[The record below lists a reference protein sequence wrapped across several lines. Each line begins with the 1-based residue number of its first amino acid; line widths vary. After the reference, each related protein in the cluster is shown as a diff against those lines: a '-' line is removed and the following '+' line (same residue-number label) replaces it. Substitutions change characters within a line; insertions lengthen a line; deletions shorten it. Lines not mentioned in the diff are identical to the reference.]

1 MNPQDIRPTSPD
13 ACIPGRFAGKVM
25 LVTGA
30 AIGSIGG
37 CTAIRAAREGARVV
51 CVDIKEPQTLATVD
65 HIRSHGGE
73 AHALIADLTRAADAN
88 RMVADTT
95 ERYGRLDLV
104 LNAAGVM
111 DGTSP
116 AAPQDFDAQ
125 QHLLP
130 AGVHTATDEYWHAVF
145 AGNIH
150 SMFYAM
156 RAELRQLV
164 AQGDGGA
171 IVNIGSIAG
180 LIGLPGNPAYSAS
193 KHAIIGLTRNAAIDY
208 APHGIR
214 VNAVNMAQT
223 DTPMVARAYRVRPV
237 GDGAGPRREHGRRQ
251 VPEPAADR
259 RQPASRRDA
268 LGAGGNHPVSVIGG
282 RDQHHRRRV
291 RDRWWVDGL
300 LTGTDRLVGSRGS
313 AVLGRLPKRRTDGYG
328 RG

>member
-1 MNPQDIRPTSPD
+1 MNPTDIRPTSPD

-65 HIRSHGGE
+65 HIRTHGGE
-73 AHALIADLTRAADAN
+73 AHALIADLTRAADAD

-223 DTPMVARAYRVRPV
+223 DTPMVARAYEFVQWV
-237 GDGAGPRREHGRRQ
+237 MAQGHGASMAGAKSQSLLQIADSQHRGATPWEQ
-251 VPEPAADR
+251 AAIILFLLSED
-259 RQPASRRDA
+259 ASNIT
-268 LGAGGNHPVSVIGG
+268 GA
-282 RDQHHRRRV
+282 
-291 RDRWWVDGL
+291 
-300 LTGTDRLVGSRGS
+300 
-313 AVLGRLPKRRTDGYG
+313 AYATDGGWTAY
-328 RG
+328 